1 MTLALA
7 EGTRLGVYE
16 IVGPLG
22 VGGMGEVYR
31 ARDTKLG
38 REVALKVLP
47 EEFAAD
53 AERMARF
60 EREAK
65 VLASLNHPNIATIH
79 GMEESG
85 NVRALVMELVP
96 GQTLAELL
104 MTSAG
109 TPGRVMPLDEAL
121 PIAQQIANGL
131 EYAHERGIVHRDLKP
146 ANIKVTP
153 DGVVKI
159 LDFGLAKAL
168 EGEGAAAGDPS
179 SSPTMSR
186 LATQAGIILGTAAYM
201 SPEQAKGK
209 SVDRRADIWAFGC
222 VVYEM
227 LTGHKP
233 FDGETVT
240 DILAA
245 VVMKGPDWR
254 AFPPGTPPAVVRLL
268 RRCLTKDARERLQA
282 IGEARIAI
290 QQVEKGETELVSGTA
305 VILPR
310 PAPVPAWRRA
320 LPWAVAAG
328 LTFALGAVLMYFQ
341 PPGKTS
347 EEHVTRFAVTLPA
360 SQVLAEVDSLTV
372 AISPDG
378 RTLAYVGI
386 DGNSTGIYLRR
397 MGSLDVKLLPNTHGA
412 TGPFFSPDGQ
422 WIGFFADGKLKKI
435 SVDGGAAIA
444 LADAD
449 PTVERG
455 GTWSPDGSIIY
466 APDFSS
472 GLMRVSATGGTPV
485 PLANPD
491 NQKGERSFRWP
502 QVLPDGKHVLFTVG
516 TMNNPGYYGDATIDA
531 VSLATGKR
539 QVVLKGASM
548 ASYVVPGELVYA
560 HDNVLYAVP
569 FDPASLRVTG
579 TPVPVVDQVGGNS
592 GSGAAFFAVSAS
604 GTLAYAPGSN
614 VSAQSK
620 VVWVDRQGTGTPIP
634 LPANAYSMPR
644 LSPDGKEMALTAGPG
659 LGSQANDVGIYDF
672 GRKTFNRL
680 TFGGGRFLAVWTRD
694 GKQVTYGR
702 QGGGANGIYSKPAD
716 GSGVTQLLWAISGQ
730 VTMIPSSW
738 TPGDKALVVDEQGT
752 ATRGDILLLRPGE
765 KTPQPILA
773 TSANEYDPVLSPDG
787 HWLAYVSD
795 ESGHDEVYVR
805 AFPGPGG
812 MWQISA
818 GGGNAPVWRKDGRE
832 LFYISGDKMMAVDI
846 QTQPTFSAGTP
857 HELFHGGFQQSN
869 FPFTGYDVSPDAK
882 RFVMIAPSG
891 NDQGRTQINV
901 VLNWTNELRRLT
913 APAKQ

>member
-1 MTLALA
+1 MLNP
-7 EGTRLGVYE
+7 GTKIGVYE
-16 IVGPLG
+16 IGSALG
-22 VGGMGEVYR
+22 SGGMGEVYR
-31 ARDTKLG
+31 ARDTKLA

-60 EREAK
+60 EHEAK

-79 GMEESG
+79 GMEESDD
-85 NVRALVMELVP
+85 VRALVMELVE
-96 GQTLAELL
+96 GQTLADRI
-104 MTSAG
+104 AQG
-109 TPGRVMPLDEAL
+109 PIPLDEAL
-121 PIAQQIANGL
+121 PVAKQIAEGL
-131 EYAHERGIVHRDLKP
+131 EYAHERAIVHRDLKP
-146 ANIKVTP
+146 ANVKITP
-153 DGVVKI
+153 DGAVKL

-168 EGEGAAAGDPS
+168 EGETAAQDPS

-186 LATQAGIILGTAAYM
+186 LATRAGIILGTASYM

-209 SVDRRADIWAFGC
+209 SVDRRADTWAFGC
-222 VVYEM
+222 VLYEM
-227 LTGHKP
+227 LTGKKP

-245 VVMKGPDWR
+245 VVMKEPDW
-254 AFPPGTPPAVVRLL
+254 AVLPAATPPGIERLL
-268 RRCLTKDARERLQA
+268 RRCLTKVVRDRLQA
-282 IGEARIAI
+282 IGEARITI
-290 QQVEKGETELVSGTA
+290 QRIEKGETELATGSAVVS
-305 VILPR
+305 PP
-310 PAPVPAWRRA
+310 PAPAPLWRRA
-320 LPWAVAAG
+320 LPWAVAA
-328 LTFALGAVLMYFQ
+328 ALAVSLAGVLVYFT
-341 PPGKTS
+341 PGGKTAT
-347 EEHVTRFAVTLPA
+347 EPVTRFAVTLPA
-360 SQVLAEVDSLTV
+360 NQALAEVDSLTV

-378 RTLAYVGI
+378 RTLAYLGV

-397 MGSLDVKLLPNTHGA
+397 LGSLQVKLLPNTHGA

-422 WIGFFADGKLKKI
+422 WIAFFAGGKLEKI

-455 GTWSPDGSIIY
+455 GTWSPDGNIIY
-466 APDFSS
+466 SPDFSS

-485 PLANPD
+485 RVATPD
-491 NQKGERSFRWP
+491 QQKGERTFRWP

-516 TMNNPGYYGDATIDA
+516 TMNNPGYYGDATIDV

-548 ASYVVPGELVYA
+548 ARYVAPGELVYA

-569 FDPASLRVTG
+569 FDPTSLRVTG

-592 GSGAAFFAVSAS
+592 GSGAAFFAVSAN

-614 VSAQSK
+614 VSAQTK
-620 VVWVDRQGTGTPIP
+620 VVWINRQGTLTPIP
-634 LPANAYSMPR
+634 LPPNAYSMPR
-644 LSPDGKEMALTAGPG
+644 LSPDGKELAVTVGPG
-659 LGSQANDVGIYDF
+659 LGSQANDIGIYDF
-672 GRKTFNRL
+672 ARKTFNRL
-680 TFGGGRFLAVWTRD
+680 TFGGGRFLAVWTKN
-694 GKQVTYGR
+694 GKQVTYAR
-702 QGGGANGIYSKPAD
+702 QGGGANGVYSKPAD
-716 GSGVTQLLWAISGQ
+716 GSGAAQLLWTTGGQ
-730 VTMIPSSW
+730 VTMIPCSW
-738 TPGDKALVVDEQGT
+738 TPGDKALIVNEQGT
-752 ATRGDILLLRPGE
+752 ATRGDILLWRPGA

-773 TSANEYDPVLSPDG
+773 TSANEYDPQLSPDG

-818 GGGNAPVWRKDGRE
+818 GGGSAPVWRKDGRE
-832 LFYISGDKMMAVDI
+832 LFYISGGKMMAVDV

-857 HELFHGGFQQSN
+857 HELFHGGFEQSN

-891 NDQGRTQINV
+891 NEEGRAQIDV
-901 VLNWTNELRRLT
+901 VLNWAKELRQIT
-913 APAKQ
+913 APPKQ

>member
-1 MTLALA
+1 MTLTP
-7 EGTRLGVYE
+7 GIKLGPYE
-16 IVGPLG
+16 IVGALG
-22 VGGMGEVYR
+22 AGGMGEVYR

-47 EEFAAD
+47 QEFAAD

-85 NVRALVMELVP
+85 DVRALVMELVP

-104 MTSAG
+104 MTSTG

-121 PIAQQIANGL
+121 PIAKQIADGL

-146 ANIKVTP
+146 ANVKVTP
-153 DGVVKI
+153 DGIVKI

-186 LATQAGIILGTAAYM
+186 LATQAGIILGTASYM

-209 SVDRRADIWAFGC
+209 AVDRRADIWAFGC
-222 VVYEM
+222 VLYEM

-254 AFPPGTPPAVVRLL
+254 AFPAGTPPAIVRLL

-290 QQVEKGETELVSGTA
+290 QKVEKGETELVSGSA
-305 VILPR
+305 VILPP
-310 PAPVPAWRRA
+310 PASVPAWRRA
-320 LPWAVAAG
+320 RPWAVAA
-328 LTFALGAVLMYFQ
+328 ALAALLAGAIVYFTVGQ
-341 PPGKTS
+341 KAPAEP
-347 EEHVTRFAVTLPA
+347 VTRFAVTLPA
-360 SQVLAEVDSLTV
+360 NQALADVDSLTV

-378 RTLAYVGI
+378 RTLAYVGV
-386 DGNSTGIYLRR
+386 DGNSTGLYVRR
-397 MGSLDVKLLPNTHGA
+397 MGSLDVKLLPNTRGA

-455 GTWSPDGSIIY
+455 GTWSSDGNIIY
-466 APDFSS
+466 SPDFSS

-485 PLANPD
+485 PVATPD

-502 QVLPDGKHVLFTVG
+502 QGLPDGKHVLFTVG

-548 ASYVVPGELVYA
+548 ARYVAPGELVYA
-560 HDNVLYAVP
+560 HDSVLYAVP

-579 TPVPVVDQVGGNS
+579 TPVPVVDQVSGNS
-592 GSGAAFFAVSAS
+592 GSGAAFFAVAAN

-614 VSAQSK
+614 VSAQTN
-620 VVWVDRQGTGTPIP
+620 VVWIDRQGTVTPVP
-634 LPANAYSMPR
+634 LPPNAYSMPR
-644 LSPDGKEMALTAGPG
+644 LSPDGKEMALTVGPG

-672 GRKTFNRL
+672 ARKTFNRL

-694 GKQVTYGR
+694 GKQVTYAR
-702 QGGGANGIYSKPAD
+702 QGGGSNGIYSKPAD
-716 GSGVTQLLWAISGQ
+716 GSGAAQLLWATGGQ

-738 TPGDKALVVDEQGT
+738 TPGDKALIVDEQGT
-752 ATRGDILLLRPGE
+752 ATRGDILLWTPGI
-765 KTPQPILA
+765 KTSQPILA
-773 TSANEYDPVLSPDG
+773 TSANEYDPQISLDG

-818 GGGNAPVWRKDGRE
+818 GGGSAPVWRKDGRE

-857 HELFHGGFQQSN
+857 HELFHGGFEQSN
-869 FPFTGYDVSPDAK
+869 FPFTGYDVSLDGK
-882 RFVMIAPSG
+882 RFLMIAPSG

-901 VLNWTNELRRLT
+901 VLNWANELRRLT
-913 APAKQ
+913 SSPKQ